1 MAASLRFRQVH
12 LDFHTSEGI
21 EGVGQKFDPEQFA
34 DTLAAAHV
42 NSVTCFARCHH
53 GWLYYPSKTFPER
66 IHPHLD
72 RPNLLGDQIE
82 ACHARDIRVP
92 IYITVQ
98 WDHFTA
104 KQHPEWLTRD
114 ANGDFEG
121 TPEGEAGFYRCL
133 CVNSPY
139 LDFLKAQTREVL
151 ETLPVDGLFFDI
163 VQPHTDYSEW
173 TQKQMEE
180 EGLDIGDPEAR
191 AVFGAEVI
199 RSFKSDMTAFVR
211 QFNPDCTVFYNAGHV
226 GPAIRRSMDSNTHFE
241 LESLPS
247 GQWGYLHFPATVRYV
262 RTLGLDMLGM
272 TGKFHTAWG
281 DFHSFKNKEALSF
294 ECFQALAF
302 NAKCS
307 VGDQLHPT
315 GVICPY
321 TYDLIGSV
329 FGEVEA
335 KEPWCRDAEALT
347 EIAVMTPEEFE
358 TPSASVTVPEPVLGA
373 VRMLQEAHHQFD
385 VVDSTADLSKYR
397 LLVLPDNVPGGAQV
411 IQKVESFLDEGG
423 SLILS
428 HRSGLNPAGHA
439 FGSKRFSV
447 DRIGD
452 ASYSPDFLFPREE
465 IRGDLPAIGHVMYE
479 RGLEVEPRPAAQ
491 ILADVEVPYFNRT
504 AEHFCSHQHTP
515 SSGESKYP
523 GIVQE
528 GAVIYFAHPIF
539 TQYHQNAP
547 KWCKD
552 LFLNALVRL
561 FPDPLV
567 QVEGPSTLIV
577 TFNRQERENRLI
589 LHLLHYIPERRGQRF
604 DTIEESIPIHDVHIS
619 VRDPNRRITTVSL
632 EPRTMAIVPVNAN
645 GRTCFTVPCLQGHQM
660 VSLELESR

>member
-1 MAASLRFRQVH
+1 
-12 LDFHTSEGI
+12 
-21 EGVGQKFDPEQFA
+21 
-34 DTLAAAHV
+34 
-42 NSVTCFARCHH
+42 
-53 GWLYYPSKTFPER
+53 
-66 IHPHLD
+66 
-72 RPNLLGDQIE
+72 
-82 ACHARDIRVP
+82 
-92 IYITVQ
+92 
-98 WDHFTA
+98 
-104 KQHPEWLTRD
+104 
-114 ANGDFEG
+114 
-121 TPEGEAGFYRCL
+121 
-133 CVNSPY
+133 
-139 LDFLKAQTREVL
+139 
-151 ETLPVDGLFFDI
+151 
-163 VQPHTDYSEW
+163 
-173 TQKQMEE
+173 
-180 EGLDIGDPEAR
+180 
-191 AVFGAEVI
+191 
-199 RSFKSDMTAFVR
+199 
-211 QFNPDCTVFYNAGHV
+211 
-226 GPAIRRSMDSNTHFE
+226 
-241 LESLPS
+241 
-247 GQWGYLHFPATVRYV
+247 
-262 RTLGLDMLGM
+262 
-272 TGKFHTAWG
+272 
-281 DFHSFKNKEALSF
+281 
-294 ECFQALAF
+294 
-302 NAKCS
+302 
-307 VGDQLHPT
+307 
-315 GVICPY
+315 
-321 TYDLIGSV
+321 
-329 FGEVEA
+329 
-335 KEPWCRDAEALT
+335 
-347 EIAVMTPEEFE
+347 
-358 TPSASVTVPEPVLGA
+358 
-373 VRMLQEAHHQFD
+373 MLQEAHHQFD